1 LFFAGDM
8 TISTFADNVL
18 EVTWVDG
25 TGKMHVSKKGDADFR
40 AFNGGLGVFG
50 VMTELLIQLTPTSN
64 AELITVKQ
72 NDTNMMDNI
81 NALLKVCEPF
91 DNTVCICLNVLFQ
104 CCLGTVPS
112 SGWTLVCGR
121 VQYGL

>member
-1 LFFAGDM
+1 M

-25 TGKMHVSKKGDADFR
+25 TGKVHVSKQGDADFT

-72 NDTNMMDNI
+72 NDTNMMNNI
-81 NALLKVCEPF
+81 NGLLKVCEPF
-91 DNTVCICLNVLFQ
+91 DNTVCISLSVFVPVLATAGWAP
-104 CCLGTVPS
+104 CCPAAGHLF
-112 SGWTLVCGR
+112 GR
-121 VQYGL
+121 VQ